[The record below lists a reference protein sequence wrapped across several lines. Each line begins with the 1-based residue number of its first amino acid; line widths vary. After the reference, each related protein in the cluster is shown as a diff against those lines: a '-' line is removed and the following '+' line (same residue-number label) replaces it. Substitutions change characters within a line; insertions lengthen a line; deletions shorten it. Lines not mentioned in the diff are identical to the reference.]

1 MALLPCKA
9 DSPMI
14 SRERT
19 AKPTPPGWSGIPL
32 SWIHPVDSSPVSS
45 DLGSTSR
52 WRILG
57 DPPPTIAGMSSVAVI
72 APPPPTTAVVA
83 VVVVVSS
90 GMLVA
95 SMTAVRDVPVLVV
108 VVVEVL
114 VSVSVD
120 ALVEMTAELEVEVEA
135 VVAPRSTLVDCTP
148 FASEATVT
156 DGVTE
161 PFLSMVFISLAREQL
176 PQAQVDSRSQ
186 R

>member
-1 MALLPCKA
+1 MALPCKA

-14 SRERT
+14 NRERT

-32 SWIHPVDSSPVSS
+32 SCIHAVDSSAVSS
-45 DLGSTSR
+45 DLGSSSR

-57 DPPPTIAGMSSVAVI
+57 DPPPTIAGMSSVAVV
-72 APPPPTTAVVA
+72 APPPPTTAVVV

-90 GMLVA
+90 GVLVA

-114 VSVSVD
+114 GSVSIG

-135 VVAPRSTLVDCTP
+135 VAPRSTLVDCTP
-148 FASEATVT
+148 LASEATVT
-156 DGVTE
+156 GVDTE
-161 PFLSMVFISLAREQL
+161 PFLSMAFISLAREQL
-176 PQAQVDSRSQ
+176 PQAQQVDSRSQ